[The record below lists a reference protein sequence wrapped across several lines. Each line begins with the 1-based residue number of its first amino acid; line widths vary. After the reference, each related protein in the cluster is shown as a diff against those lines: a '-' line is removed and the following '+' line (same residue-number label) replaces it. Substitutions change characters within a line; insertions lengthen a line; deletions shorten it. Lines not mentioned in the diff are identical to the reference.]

1 MLILNVFAGRNII
14 LYACMLALVI
24 LPDALY
30 AKPYLPQSPD
40 EVLEYLPLLNN
51 RTDKVLQRLQRQ
63 LKADPNNL
71 TVATAVANRF
81 MELARSESDPRYYGY
96 AEAAVKKW
104 WQQSNPP
111 LSVLLIRANL
121 RQHRHD
127 FDGAL
132 RDLQT
137 VIEKAPRN
145 GQAWLSLA
153 VIQSVQGNYE
163 ASRLSCLHLKR
174 LASHLTEVSC
184 LSNVASLSGFA
195 QQAYAV
201 LKQAVDNTSTTD
213 VEIQRWALTLLAE
226 IAVRLGDA
234 KAAEAHFLQALA
246 LNQRDVYLLASYSD
260 FLLDQR
266 QPKQVIELLKDD
278 TRPDGLLL
286 RLALAEQHDGTGD
299 LVKHREDMQQRIV
312 AYRLRGENIHQ
323 REEARF
329 YLELLHQPNEALRLA
344 LQNWQVQREPAD
356 ARLVLDAALASQSG
370 IEVQMVLDW
379 LKQVKLEDKT
389 LQQRV
394 AQLEHRP

>member
-1 MLILNVFAGRNII
+1 MLILNVSAYRNVV
-14 LYACMLALVI
+14 LCACVLVMGC
-24 LPDALY
+24 LPNSLC
-30 AKPYLPQSPD
+30 AKPYTPQSSD
-40 EVLEYLPLLNN
+40 EVLEQLPLLNN
-51 RTDKVLQRLQRQ
+51 RTDKVLQRLRRQ
-63 LKADPNNL
+63 LNTEPDNL
-71 TVATAVANRF
+71 QVASAVANRF

-104 WQQSNPP
+104 WQQSKPP
-111 LSVLLIRANL
+111 LAVLLIRANL

-132 RDLQT
+132 HDLHA
-137 VIEKAPRN
+137 VIEQDPRN

-174 LASHLTEVSC
+174 LASHLTEMSC
-184 LSNVASLSGFA
+184 LSNAASLSGSA

-213 VEIQRWALTLLAE
+213 VEIHRWALTLLAE

-234 KAAEAHFLQALA
+234 KAAETHFLQAFA

-260 FLLDQR
+260 FLLDQGR
-266 QPKQVIELLKDD
+266 AKQVIELLKDD
-278 TRPDGLLL
+278 TRSDGLLL
-286 RLALAEQHDGTGD
+286 RLALAEQITGTGD
-299 LVKHREDMQQRIV
+299 LAKHQEDLQQRIV

-329 YLELLHQPNEALRLA
+329 YLELLKQPNEALTLA

-356 ARLVLDAALASQSG
+356 ARLVLDAALASQNT
-370 IEVQMVLDW
+370 VAAQPVLAW
-379 LKQVKLEDKT
+379 LKEKKLEDKT

-394 AQLEHRP
+394 ALLE